1 MAEVAALEC
10 CARELAASNRS
21 TEGVVRQEM
30 MNALGAKNRWTRK
43 YQQMSEDVKN
53 RSAEGRLCVV
63 NLSQPSA
70 FVGGWAGW

>member
-1 MAEVAALEC
+1 M
-10 CARELAASNRS
+10 
-21 TEGVVRQEM
+21 RQEIM
-30 MNALGAKNRWTRK
+30 SALGAKNRWTRK